1 MGTRPTRPSYLER
14 LVRSYAGYYVGRVAF
29 GILLLVLLPVVLVIA
44 VVIFVVLGLVLMGAY
59 ELLGHPGPP
68 LGSLLGISYFVGSL
82 VVLFLVLR
90 RGHRWLTLAMKI
102 ADAPAAMIDPPHED
116 DHVVREAPDPGA
128 FRARVAAADARHATP
143 SGSPSDTPDEP

>member
-14 LVRSYAGYYVGRVAF
+14 LLRAYAGYYIGRVAY

-44 VVIFVVLGLVLMGAY
+44 VVIFAVLGLVLMGAY

-90 RGHRWLTLAMKI
+90 RGHRWLSMAIAI
-102 ADAPAAMIDPPHED
+102 ADAPAAMIDPVED
-116 DHVVREAPDPGA
+116 EEVVREAPDPGA
-128 FRARVAAADARHATP
+128 FRARVTAADARHGTP

>member
-44 VVIFVVLGLVLMGAY
+44 VVIFAVLGLVLMGAY

-90 RGHRWLTLAMKI
+90 RGHRWLSMAITI
-102 ADAPAAMIDPPHED
+102 ADAPAAMIDPVED
-116 DHVVREAPDPGA
+116 EEVVREVPDPGA
-128 FRARVAAADARHATP
+128 FRTRVTAADARHATP